1 MGAEEEI
8 RQAVLPAVLA
18 RGLEIWDVE
27 RSGATVRVLV
37 ERPGGVDLD
46 ALSELSNAISALLDR
61 RDDLVPAGRY
71 VLEVSSPGLERR
83 LRDPSHF
90 ARSVGEEVALKT
102 AEPFAGSCR
111 LTGTLVEA
119 SETEIALRLAP
130 DAGEGQ
136 VRGAGEVALAGEVA
150 RIPLASVL
158 RAHRVFRWPEAQV
171 PAHDRHRRPARPKA
185 SAQGGRPKLPAS
197 ADLAPRAASRAGA
210 RSRRRRE
217 ALEPGHGA
225 LSASARTAEEGA
237 PWLA

>member
-46 ALSELSNAISALLDR
+46 ALSELSNAISAVLDR

-71 VLEVSSPGLERR
+71 MLEVSSPGLERR
-83 LRDPSHF
+83 LRHPSHF

-102 AEPFAGSCR
+102 AEPFAGSRR

-119 SETEIALRLAP
+119 SETEIALRVAP
-130 DAGEGQ
+130 EA
-136 VRGAGEVALAGEVA
+136 GAGYAGAADEVALAGEVA

-158 RAHRVFRWPEAQV
+158 RAHRVFRWPETQV
-171 PAHDRHRRPARPKA
+171 QAHDRHRRPARPKA
-185 SAQGGRPKLPAS
+185 NAQRGRPKVPPA
-197 ADLAPRAASRAGA
+197 AGLAPQASSRAGTRG
-210 RSRRRRE
+210 RSGLK
-217 ALEPGHGA
+217 AAEPGPGA
-225 LSASARTAEEGA
+225 LSAGAGITEGGTPCPA
-237 PWLA
+237 